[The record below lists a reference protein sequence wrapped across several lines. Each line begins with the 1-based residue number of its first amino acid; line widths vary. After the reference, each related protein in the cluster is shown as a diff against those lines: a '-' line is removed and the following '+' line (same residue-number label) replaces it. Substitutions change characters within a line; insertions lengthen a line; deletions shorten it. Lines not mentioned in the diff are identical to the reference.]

1 MDNWLDDNGGGGGG
15 REVFG
20 GVVDEGLL
28 LHGNMGGKTDRL
40 CVDCGG
46 GCRREDIG
54 GVVDAEVVEEE
65 VGKSLWSSFVGSLFL
80 EGTMEV
86 ELLRWMESKFS

>member
-1 MDNWLDDNGGGGGG
+1 
-15 REVFG
+15 
-20 GVVDEGLL
+20 
-28 LHGNMGGKTDRL
+28 MGGKTDRL

-80 EGTMEV
+80 EKG
-86 ELLRWMESKFS
+86 